1 MTFRMNTLPRQN
13 ETVGTVFVLPVFC
26 LPTCTAT
33 FRRTHLLFVN
43 AMRYFATF
51 LLLLAFG
58 FALPA
63 CAQHP
68 KKTTQKVKIK
78 KATKKAAVAKP
89 IPAKSETGP
98 VLTFERTP
106 CFGTCPAYTMQV
118 FADGRVVYEGRRGV
132 PMLGTKELKLPAS
145 AVTDMLR
152 QAKEARFEQF
162 QDRYS
167 QNTTDL
173 PSTIIAV
180 RQPGGQLKTV
190 VLEEG
195 APENVRQLFT
205 YIGNQL
211 DALAKLNT
219 AAPSADR

>member
-1 MTFRMNTLPRQN
+1 
-13 ETVGTVFVLPVFC
+13 
-26 LPTCTAT
+26 
-33 FRRTHLLFVN
+33 
-43 AMRYFATF
+43 MRYFAA
-51 LLLLAFG
+51 LLLLFAFG

-63 CAQHP
+63 CAQ
-68 KKTTQKVKIK
+68 
-78 KATKKAAVAKP
+78 KKAATYKSKAKKAPRKAVAAKSPAKP
-89 IPAKSETGP
+89 QPEAGP

-118 FADGRVVYEGRRGV
+118 FADGHVAYEGRRGV
-132 PMLGTKELKLPAS
+132 PTIGNKELKLPAS
-145 AVTDMLR
+145 AVADMLK

-167 QNTTDL
+167 MNTTDL

-180 RQPGGQLKTV
+180 RQPNGQLKKV
-190 VLEEG
+190 ILEEG

-211 DALAKLNT
+211 DALAQLKT
-219 AAPSADR
+219 AIPSADR

>member
-1 MTFRMNTLPRQN
+1 
-13 ETVGTVFVLPVFC
+13 
-26 LPTCTAT
+26 
-33 FRRTHLLFVN
+33 
-43 AMRYFATF
+43 MRYFAAF
-51 LLLLAFG
+51 LLLFAFA

-63 CAQHP
+63 CAQN
-68 KKTTQKVKIK
+68 KTTTHKVKIK
-78 KATKKAAVAKP
+78 KAPKKAVAAKAPTKP
-89 IPAKSETGP
+89 LAEPDP

-118 FADGRVVYEGRRGV
+118 FADGRVAYEGRRGV

-145 AVTDMLR
+145 AVADLLR

-167 QNTTDL
+167 MNTTDL

-180 RQPGGQLKTV
+180 RQPNGKLKTV
-190 VLEEG
+190 VMEEG

-205 YIGNQL
+205 YISNQL
-211 DALAKLNT
+211 DTLAKLST
-219 AAPSADR
+219 AVPSADR

>member
-1 MTFRMNTLPRQN
+1 MARSYASYRQH
-13 ETVGTVFVLPVFC
+13 ETPGTVFVLPVFC
-26 LPTCTAT
+26 WPTCTAASPPFHPST
-33 FRRTHLLFVN
+33 ITT
-43 AMRYFATF
+43 MRYFAAF
-51 LLLLAFG
+51 FLLLAFG

-63 CAQHP
+63 CAQ
-68 KKTTQKVKIK
+68 KKPTTQKVKIK
-78 KATKKAAVAKP
+78 KAPKKPVVAKA
-89 IPAKSETGP
+89 PAKPQPETNP

-118 FADGRVVYEGRRGV
+118 FADGRVVYEGRRRV
-132 PMLGTKELKLPAS
+132 PMLGTKELKLPAA
-145 AVTDMLR
+145 AVTDMLN

-211 DALAKLNT
+211 DALAQLNT

>member
-1 MTFRMNTLPRQN
+1 
-13 ETVGTVFVLPVFC
+13 
-26 LPTCTAT
+26 
-33 FRRTHLLFVN
+33 
-43 AMRYFATF
+43 MRYFAVF

-63 CAQHP
+63 CAQDP
-68 KKTTQKVKIK
+68 KKTTTQKVKIK
-78 KATKKAAVAKP
+78 TAPKKTVATKAPVT
-89 IPAKSETGP
+89 AKSESAP

-118 FADGRVVYEGRRGV
+118 FADGRVAYEGRRGV

-145 AVTDMLR
+145 AVADLLR

-180 RQPGGQLKTV
+180 RQPNGQFKTV

-195 APENVRQLFT
+195 EPENVRQLFS
-205 YIGNQL
+205 YISNHL
-211 DALAKLNT
+211 DTLAKLST
-219 AAPSADR
+219 AVPSADR

>member
-1 MTFRMNTLPRQN
+1 
-13 ETVGTVFVLPVFC
+13 
-26 LPTCTAT
+26 
-33 FRRTHLLFVN
+33 
-43 AMRYFATF
+43 MRYFVVF
-51 LLLLAFG
+51 LLLLAFD

-63 CAQHP
+63 YAQNP
-68 KKTTQKVKIK
+68 KKPTTQKVKIK
-78 KATKKAAVAKP
+78 KIPKKIMAAKAPVT
-89 IPAKSETGP
+89 AKSEAAP

-118 FADGRVVYEGRRGV
+118 FADGRVAYEGRRGV

-145 AVTDMLR
+145 AVADLLR

-173 PSTIIAV
+173 PSTIIAM
-180 RQPGGQLKTV
+180 RQPNGQLKTV

-205 YIGNQL
+205 YISNQL
-211 DALAKLNT
+211 DTLAKLST
-219 AAPSADR
+219 AVPSADR

>member
-1 MTFRMNTLPRQN
+1 
-13 ETVGTVFVLPVFC
+13 
-26 LPTCTAT
+26 
-33 FRRTHLLFVN
+33 
-43 AMRYFATF
+43 MRYFATF
-51 LLLLAFG
+51 LLLLACG

-63 CAQHP
+63 CAQNP
-68 KKTTQKVKIK
+68 RKTTTQKVKIK
-78 KATKKAAVAKP
+78 TAPKRTVATKAPVA
-89 IPAKSETGP
+89 AKSEAAP

-118 FADGRVVYEGRRGV
+118 FADGRVAYEGRRGV

-145 AVTDMLR
+145 AVADLLR

-167 QNTTDL
+167 MNTTDL

-180 RQPGGQLKTV
+180 RQPNGQLKTV

-211 DALAKLNT
+211 DTLAKLST
-219 AAPSADR
+219 AVPSADR